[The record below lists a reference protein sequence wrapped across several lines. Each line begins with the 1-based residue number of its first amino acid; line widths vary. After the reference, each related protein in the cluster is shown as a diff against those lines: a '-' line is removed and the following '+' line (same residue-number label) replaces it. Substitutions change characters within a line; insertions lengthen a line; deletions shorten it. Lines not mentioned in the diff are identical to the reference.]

1 MSIAKLWANKVYSG
15 VSIDLVPTEYLA
27 DVEII
32 LEETRTKEDKD
43 IWNYHITKK
52 IEELD
57 KENKDLKNKLENIK
71 VSDDDL
77 K

>member
-1 MSIAKLWANKVYSG
+1 MDTDRMIRELRRLAKKHENDKVYTGENNWSQMC
-15 VSIDLVPTEYLA
+15 T
-27 DVEII
+27 DVANR
-32 LEETRTKEDKD
+32 L
-43 IWNYHITKK
+43 
-52 IEELD
+52 EELD